1 MPGTILHP
9 LKLAAARTDL
19 RNRVH
24 WYFSRQVYPDDAP
37 PRVTNN
43 SGGPFSTALLLN
55 KRSSFPAASFALISY
70 FIF

>member
-37 PRVTNN
+37 PPRYEQQRWSILN
-43 SGGPFSTALLLN
+43 SSIV
-55 KRSSFPAASFALISY
+55 K
-70 FIF
+70 